1 MELAFLIMKLFFL
14 NRICYPFFLF
24 VFAFLT
30 LNCTKVSSTT
40 SRQVP
45 SSTKHL
51 DRHINAVLK
60 REGIQPSEMSKDA
73 EFLRRI
79 HLDMTGKIPTP
90 EEVHDF
96 LKNGSPNKRQK
107 KIEDLLQ
114 SEVSVNY
121 WTRLWVNWLIGR
133 RDDNDDRRVGLTSW
147 VRDALLKNM
156 PYNQF
161 VQELIAADGELRNN
175 GAGNYILRYDLSP
188 VVLTSHSSRLFL
200 GLPMQCAE
208 CHDHKIEAW
217 RQEDF
222 YGIAAFFTGIDSERK
237 GDIQTVNMMG
247 DERRMDNFL
256 ITDTVENAIW
266 VERLEKQVRPHFLD
280 GTAYKGTL
288 LKKREALAHWITD
301 KSNPYFSQ
309 AIVNRLWKHFMGRAF
324 VEPIDGFGEENL
336 PTNAALLEWL
346 ANDFVIHEYNL
357 QRLMRTILNSEAYQ
371 RTSETNQ
378 SNKDDELYYSHA
390 YVKPLSA
397 EQFFYSM
404 LQATGFERLQQVK
417 MEGSK
422 KQGGEDRRNML
433 QTLEERKREHL
444 RKFLFLLDNG
454 EMEEIEAFNG
464 TVPQA
469 LMMINGSIVND
480 SASHKERGS
489 FVNYVLGRWRDPIER
504 MEYIYLNVLS
514 RLPTAKEK
522 TYFQRY
528 LQRSLYSNKK
538 LAYEDLYWVLLN
550 SAEFSLNH

>member
-1 MELAFLIMKLFFL
+1 MKMFFRSL
-14 NRICYPFFLF
+14 ICYPFVLLIFTFL
-24 VFAFLT
+24 A
-30 LNCTKVSSTT
+30 LNCTKVSPTPPP
-40 SRQVP
+40 QVS

-73 EFLRRI
+73 EFLRRV

-90 EEVHDF
+90 EEVLDF
-96 LKNGSPNKRQK
+96 LKDGSPSKRQK
-107 KIEDLLQ
+107 KIEHLLQ
-114 SEVSVNY
+114 SEASINY
-121 WTRLWVNWLIGR
+121 WTSLWVNWLIGR
-133 RDDNDDRRVGLTSW
+133 RGDNDDRRIGLTAW
-147 VRDALLKNM
+147 VRNALQKNM

-161 VQELIAADGELRNN
+161 VQELITADGELRAN
-175 GAGNYILRYDLSP
+175 GAGNYILRYDRSP
-188 VVLTSHSSRLFL
+188 VVLTSHTSRLFL

-208 CHDHKIEAW
+208 CHDHKTEAW

-222 YGIAAFFTGIDSERK
+222 YGIAAFFTGIESKRE
-237 GDIQTVNMMG
+237 GYIQTVNMIG

-256 ITDTVENAIW
+256 ITNKPTKSIW
-266 VERLEKQVRPHFLD
+266 VERLNTQISARFLD
-280 GTAYKGTL
+280 GMAYSGTL
-288 LKKREALAHWITD
+288 IEKRKALAQWITD
-301 KSNPYFSQ
+301 KSNPYFSR
-309 AIVNRLWKHFMGRAF
+309 AIVNRIWQHFMGRAF
-324 VEPIDGFGEENL
+324 VEPLDGFGEENL
-336 PTNAALLEWL
+336 PNNPALLDWI

-357 QRLMRTILNSEAYQ
+357 QRLIRTILNSEAYQ

-397 EQFFYSM
+397 QQFFYSM
-404 LQATGFERLQQVK
+404 LQATGFERLQQGK
-417 MEGSK
+417 LDGLTRR
-422 KQGGEDRRNML
+422 GGEDRKGML
-433 QTLEERKREHL
+433 RTLEERKREHL

-469 LMMINGSIVND
+469 LMMINGSMVND
-480 SASHKERGS
+480 SANHEERGS
-489 FVNYVLGRWRDPIER
+489 FINYVLGKWRDPIER

-528 LQRSLYSNKK
+528 LERSLYSNKK

>member
-1 MELAFLIMKLFFL
+1 MKMLFRSL
-14 NRICYPFFLF
+14 ICYPSVLLI
-24 VFAFLT
+24 FAFLA
-30 LNCTKVSSTT
+30 LSCTKVSPTPPP
-40 SRQVP
+40 QVS

-51 DRHINAVLK
+51 DRHINVVLK

-73 EFLRRI
+73 EFLRRV

-90 EEVHDF
+90 EEVLDF
-96 LKNGSPNKRQK
+96 LKDGSPSKRQK
-107 KIEDLLQ
+107 KIEHLLQ
-114 SEVSVNY
+114 SETSINY

-133 RDDNDDRRVGLTSW
+133 RGDNDDRRIGLTAW
-147 VRDALLKNM
+147 VRNALQKNM

-161 VQELIAADGELRNN
+161 VQELITADGELRDN
-175 GAGNYILRYDLSP
+175 GAGNYILRYDRSP
-188 VVLTSHSSRLFL
+188 VVLTSHTSRLFL

-208 CHDHKIEAW
+208 CHDHKTEAW

-222 YGIAAFFTGIDSERK
+222 YGIAAFFTGIESKRE
-237 GDIQTVNMMG
+237 GYIQTVNMIG

-256 ITDTVENAIW
+256 ITNKPTKSIW
-266 VERLEKQVRPHFLD
+266 VERLNTQISARFLD
-280 GTAYKGTL
+280 GMAYSGTL
-288 LKKREALAHWITD
+288 IEKRKALAQWITD
-301 KSNPYFSQ
+301 KSNPYFSR
-309 AIVNRLWKHFMGRAF
+309 AIVNRIWKHFMGRAF
-324 VEPIDGFGEENL
+324 VEPLDGFGEENL
-336 PTNAALLEWL
+336 PTNPALLDWI

-357 QRLMRTILNSEAYQ
+357 QRLIRTLLNSEAYQ

-378 SNKDDELYYSHA
+378 SNKNDELYYSHA

-397 EQFFYSM
+397 QQFFYSM
-404 LQATGFERLQQVK
+404 LQATGFERLQQGK
-417 MEGSK
+417 LDGLTK
-422 KQGGEDRRNML
+422 RGGEDRKGML
-433 QTLEERKREHL
+433 RTLERRKREHL

-469 LMMINGSIVND
+469 LMMINGSMVND
-480 SASHKERGS
+480 SANHEERGS
-489 FVNYVLGRWRDPIER
+489 FINYVLGKWRDPIER

-528 LQRSLYSNKK
+528 LERSLYSNKK

>member
-1 MELAFLIMKLFFL
+1 MKMLFRSL
-14 NRICYPFFLF
+14 ICYPSVLLI
-24 VFAFLT
+24 FAFLA
-30 LNCTKVSSTT
+30 LNCTKVSPTPPPQGS
-40 SRQVP
+40 

-73 EFLRRI
+73 EFLRRV

-90 EEVHDF
+90 EEVLDF
-96 LKNGSPNKRQK
+96 LRDGSPSKRQK
-107 KIEDLLQ
+107 KIEHLLQ
-114 SEVSVNY
+114 SEASINY

-133 RDDNDDRRVGLTSW
+133 RGDNDDRRIGLTVW
-147 VRDALLKNM
+147 VRNALQKNM

-161 VQELIAADGELRNN
+161 VQELITADGELRDS
-175 GAGNYILRYDLSP
+175 GAGNYILRYDRSP
-188 VVLTSHSSRLFL
+188 VVLTSHTSRLFL

-208 CHDHKIEAW
+208 CHDHKTEAW

-222 YGIAAFFTGIDSERK
+222 YGIAAFFTGIESKRK
-237 GDIQTVNMMG
+237 GYIQTVNMIG
-247 DERRMDNFL
+247 DERRMDNLL
-256 ITDTVENAIW
+256 ITNKPTKSIW
-266 VERLEKQVRPHFLD
+266 VERLNTQISARFLD
-280 GTAYKGTL
+280 GMAYSGTL
-288 LKKREALAHWITD
+288 IEKRKALAQWITD
-301 KSNPYFSQ
+301 KSNPYFSR
-309 AIVNRLWKHFMGRAF
+309 AIVNRIWQHFMGRAF
-324 VEPIDGFGEENL
+324 VDPLDGFGEENL
-336 PTNAALLEWL
+336 PTNPALLEWI

-357 QRLMRTILNSEAYQ
+357 QRLIRTILNSEAYQ

-397 EQFFYSM
+397 QQFFYSM
-404 LQATGFERLQQVK
+404 LQATGFERLQQGK
-417 MEGSK
+417 LDGLTK
-422 KQGGEDRRNML
+422 RGGEDRKGML
-433 QTLEERKREHL
+433 RTLEQRKREHL

-469 LMMINGSIVND
+469 LMMINGSMVND
-480 SASHKERGS
+480 SANHKERGS
-489 FVNYVLGRWRDPIER
+489 FINYVLGKWRDPIER

-528 LQRSLYSNKK
+528 LERSLYSNKK

>member
-1 MELAFLIMKLFFL
+1 MKMRFRSL
-14 NRICYPFFLF
+14 ICYPFVLLI
-24 VFAFLT
+24 FAFLV
-30 LNCTKVSSTT
+30 LSCTKVSPTPPP
-40 SRQVP
+40 QVS

-51 DRHINAVLK
+51 NRHINAVLK

-73 EFLRRI
+73 EFLRRV

-90 EEVHDF
+90 EEVLDF
-96 LKNGSPNKRQK
+96 LKDGSPSKRQK
-107 KIEDLLQ
+107 KIEHLLQ
-114 SEVSVNY
+114 SEASINY
-121 WTRLWVNWLIGR
+121 WTSLWVDWLIGR
-133 RDDNDDRRVGLTSW
+133 RGDNDDRRIGLTAW
-147 VRDALLKNM
+147 VRNALQKNM

-161 VQELIAADGELRNN
+161 VQELITADGELRDN
-175 GAGNYILRYDLSP
+175 GAGNYILRYDRSP
-188 VVLTSHSSRLFL
+188 VVLTSHTSRLFL

-208 CHDHKIEAW
+208 CHDHKTEAW

-222 YGIAAFFTGIDSERK
+222 YGIAAFFTGIESKRE
-237 GDIQTVNMMG
+237 GYIQTVNMIG

-256 ITDTVENAIW
+256 ISNKPTKSIW
-266 VERLEKQVRPHFLD
+266 VERLNTQISARFLD
-280 GTAYKGTL
+280 GMAYSGTL
-288 LKKREALAHWITD
+288 IEKRKALAQWITD
-301 KSNPYFSQ
+301 KSNPYFSR
-309 AIVNRLWKHFMGRAF
+309 AIVNRIWKHFMGRAF

-336 PTNAALLEWL
+336 PTNPALLEWV

-357 QRLMRTILNSEAYQ
+357 QRLIRTILNSEAYQ

-397 EQFFYSM
+397 QQFFYSM
-404 LQATGFERLQQVK
+404 LQATGFERLQQGK
-417 MEGSK
+417 LDGLTRR
-422 KQGGEDRRNML
+422 GGEDRKGML
-433 QTLEERKREHL
+433 RTLEERKREHL

-469 LMMINGSIVND
+469 LMMINGSMVND
-480 SASHKERGS
+480 SANHEERGS
-489 FVNYVLGRWRDPIER
+489 FINYVLGKWRDPIER

-528 LQRSLYSNKK
+528 LERSLYSNKK